1 MRRWWIVLTAMAL
14 LVAGLV
20 TWLVW
25 PGGGEP
31 PPRERVYRDFTACLL
46 TDDKGLTGDPAKA
59 VWDGMQHAS
68 VANAVRVQYLAISGA
83 QTAENGAPYF
93 NSLAQ
98 QKCAVIIA
106 AGKVPV
112 GAMMTGKARFPDI
125 RYVAVGATADASVTT
140 VESGASDVISA
151 TVDSLITKAARG

>member
-1 MRRWWIVLTAMAL
+1 MVLAAAAL
-14 LVAGLV
+14 LVVGLV

-25 PGGGEP
+25 PADGEP
-31 PPRERVYRDFTACLL
+31 ASRERVYRDVTACLL
-46 TDDKGLTGDPAKA
+46 TDDKGLMGDPAKS

-83 QTAENGAPYF
+83 QTVENGLPYF

-106 AGKVPV
+106 AGAVPV
-112 GAMMTGKARFPDI
+112 GAMMSGKGRFSGI
-125 RYVAVGATADASVTT
+125 RYVAVGATADSSVTT
-140 VESGASDVISA
+140 VDSATPSVISA
-151 TVDSLITKAARG
+151 TVDEVVTEVARGEIDE